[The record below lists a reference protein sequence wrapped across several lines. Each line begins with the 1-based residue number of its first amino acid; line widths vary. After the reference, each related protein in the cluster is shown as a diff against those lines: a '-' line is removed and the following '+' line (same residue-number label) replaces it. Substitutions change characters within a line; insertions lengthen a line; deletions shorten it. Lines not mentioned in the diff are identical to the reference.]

1 MPRLYVTL
9 IHYPVV
15 NKQGDCIASAVTNLD
30 LHDIARAVKT
40 YGGLGFYVAT
50 PLTDQKVLVER
61 IVSHWTSG
69 VGGEH
74 HPKRKQALELIHVA
88 DSLEAVCEDIGRR
101 EGMAPITVITSAKQ
115 RDGNLSFTELR
126 TVLESETPVLLV
138 FGTAWGLAEDVI
150 SQADYS
156 LTPID
161 AQTGYNHLSVRCAAA
176 IIMDRLLGNVHPEMA
191 IKEGFVPIPSECNR
205 YK

>member
-15 NKQGDCIASAVTNLD
+15 NKQGQCIASAVTNLD

-74 HPKRKQALELIHVA
+74 HPKRKQALELIRVA
-88 DSLEAVCEDIGRR
+88 DSLEAVCEDIRQR
-101 EGMAPITVITSAKQ
+101 EGISPKTVVTSAKQ
-115 RDGNLSFTELR
+115 RNGSIGFAGLR
-126 TVLESETPVLLV
+126 AILEEETPVLLV
-138 FGTAWGLAEDVI
+138 FGTAWGLAEEVLR
-150 SQADYS
+150 QADYS
-156 LTPID
+156 LAPIA
-161 AQTGYNHLSVRCAAA
+161 AQTEYNHLSVRCAAA
-176 IIMDRLLGNVHPEMA
+176 VVLDRLFG
-191 IKEGFVPIPSECNR
+191 INR
-205 YK
+205 

>member
-9 IHYPVV
+9 IHYPVI
-15 NKQGDCIASAVTNLD
+15 NKQGACIASAVTNLD

-50 PLTDQKVLVER
+50 PLKDQKVLVER

-69 VGGEH
+69 VGGER
-74 HPKRKQALELIHVA
+74 HPKRRQALELIRVA
-88 DSLEAVCEDIGRR
+88 DTLETVCEDIAHR
-101 EGMAPITVITSAKQ
+101 EGVAPKTVVTSAKQ
-115 RDGNLSFTELR
+115 RDGSVSFAGLR
-126 TVLESETPVLLV
+126 TMLEAESPVLLV

-150 SQADYS
+150 NQADYS
-156 LTPID
+156 LMPIV

-176 IIMDRLLGNVHPEMA
+176 IIMDRLLGND
-191 IKEGFVPIPSECNR
+191 R
-205 YK
+205 D